1 MVNYAY
7 IHFFSHVNTI
17 MWHCCVYNKN
27 GTADSRPTR
36 KQETIHYIVSFLF
49 SACASDGSPPFRL
62 IVCAGYSKNAIV
74 SPAYRSP
81 PCGGGAGGGAF
92 FIHFRPKSAGT
103 SPHLRVSHFTR

>member
-36 KQETIHYIVSFLF
+36 KQTKEAT
-49 SACASDGSPPFRL
+49 
-62 IVCAGYSKNAIV
+62 
-74 SPAYRSP
+74 
-81 PCGGGAGGGAF
+81 
-92 FIHFRPKSAGT
+92 
-103 SPHLRVSHFTR
+103 